1 MLLLPMIVDPWRRAT
16 TENSWMIFMFYG
28 DILNLVYVLDRTE
41 RLLLLCLMIRFV
53 FLWDD
58 CNIWSRRPKKVW
70 VGWDTSISI
79 PEFIQL
85 IWCWGKILISFRIF
99 TQYKDIGQCG
109 KRRILYSDSDR
120 MRNHLGLVKILSFP
134 WVSSKELFLIL
145 FVFKILLSNKCS
157 EQLIWV

>member
-1 MLLLPMIVDPWRRAT
+1 MIATFDQEDPRRSESGGILVLVSRSSYSLFDVEARSLLA
-16 TENSWMIFMFYG
+16 SA
-28 DILNLVYVLDRTE
+28 
-41 RLLLLCLMIRFV
+41 
-53 FLWDD
+53 
-58 CNIWSRRPKKVW
+58 
-70 VGWDTSISI
+70 
-79 PEFIQL
+79 
-85 IWCWGKILISFRIF
+85 F

-157 EQLIWV
+157 EQLI